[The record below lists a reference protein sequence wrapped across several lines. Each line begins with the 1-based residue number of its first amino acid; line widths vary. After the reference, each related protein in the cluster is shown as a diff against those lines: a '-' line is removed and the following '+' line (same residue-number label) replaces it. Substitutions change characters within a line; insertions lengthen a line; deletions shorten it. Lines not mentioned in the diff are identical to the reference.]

1 MKKIFSISIFSI
13 LSIFTFNSL
22 KAQSDDPVLINISGT
37 KITKSDFVNVYKK
50 NNVKNETLDKKSLEE
65 YLDLYINF
73 KLKVKE
79 AEELGLDTATSFKTE
94 LAGYRKQL
102 AQPYLIDK
110 DVSEKLLLEAYDR
123 MKYDVRASHI
133 LIKCDAN
140 ALPKD
145 TLIAYNK
152 VMSLRK
158 RIMAGASFEKIAIEA
173 SEDPS
178 ARDQEQTKDRPA
190 VKGNAGDLGYF
201 SSLDMVYTFENG
213 AYSTKVGEISMPIR
227 SNFGYHL
234 IKAVDKRKAMGKVQ
248 VAHIFVVI
256 PKNST
261 QADSLKFKSKIEE
274 IASKLKSGENF
285 EEIAKTYSDDKGSG
299 AKGGVLPW
307 FGVNRMVPEFIV
319 AVSKLQ
325 NKNDISEPVLTTY
338 GWHIIKLLDRKD
350 IGSFDDVKGDLKS
363 KIAKDGR
370 STKSK
375 DAIITKIKK
384 ENKFSETANTKAD
397 LYSVV
402 DEKVFEGKWD
412 IAKAKDLKKPMFTI
426 GNKSFSQQDF
436 SKFIAANQS
445 SRTKTEIEP
454 YVNDLYNQFVKESC
468 INFEDSKL
476 EQKYPE
482 FRALM
487 NEYRDGILLFELTD
501 KKVWSKA
508 VKDTVGL
515 EDFFNKNKAN
525 YTWPERIE
533 AKIFTCSN
541 AQVSNET
548 REFLAKNKDKEVAD
562 QDILNAINKDSQLK
576 LQIENGKYAKG
587 ENKSI
592 DAVDWTPGL
601 SKDVNLEKSVI
612 FVDIK
617 KKIAPGNKTL
627 TEAKGLITADYQNSL
642 EKNWLVDLKKKYTV
656 QVNKDVLSTI
666 K

>member
-1 MKKIFSISIFSI
+1 MKKISCISIFAF
-13 LSIFTFNSL
+13 LSIFVFSSV

-79 AEELGLDTATSFKTE
+79 AEEIGLDTATSFKTE

-145 TLIAYNK
+145 TLVAYNR
-152 VMSLRK
+152 VMGLRK
-158 RIMAGASFEKIAIEA
+158 RIMAGESFEKIAVEA

-178 ARDQEQTKDRPA
+178 ARDQAETKDRPA
-190 VKGNAGDLGYF
+190 NKGNAGDLGYF
-201 SSLDMVYTFENG
+201 SSLDMVYPFESG
-213 AYSTKVGEISMPIR
+213 AYNTKIGEISMPIR

-261 QADSLKFKSKIEE
+261 HADSLKYKSKIEE
-274 IASKLKSGENF
+274 ISAKLKAGENY
-285 EEIAKTYSDDKGSG
+285 EELAKTYSDDKGS
-299 AKGGVLPW
+299 ATKGGVLPW

-325 NKNDISEPVLTTY
+325 NKNDISDPVQTVY
-338 GWHIIKLLDRKD
+338 GWHIIKMLDRKD
-350 IGSFDDVKGDLKS
+350 IGSFDEVKGDLKS

-370 STKSK
+370 SAKSK
-375 DAIITKIKK
+375 DAIIAKIKK
-384 ENKFSETANTKAD
+384 ENKFTETANAKAD
-397 LYSVV
+397 LYKVV

-412 IAKAKDLKKPMFTI
+412 VTKAKDMKKPMFVLGT
-426 GNKSFSQQDF
+426 KTFTQEDF

-445 SRTKTEIEP
+445 SRTKAEIEA
-454 YVNDLYNQFVKESC
+454 YVNEMYSQFVKESC
-468 INFEDSKL
+468 INYEDSRL

-515 EDFFNKNKAN
+515 LDFYTKNKAN
-525 YTWPERIE
+525 YTWPERVE
-533 AKIFTCSN
+533 ATVYTCSN

-548 REFLAKNKDKEVAD
+548 REFLAKNKGKEVAD
-562 QDILNAINKDSQLK
+562 QDLLNAINKDSQLK

-587 ENKSI
+587 DNKSV
-592 DAVDWTPGL
+592 DAV
-601 SKDVNLEKSVI
+601 
-612 FVDIK
+612 
-617 KKIAPGNKTL
+617 
-627 TEAKGLITADYQNSL
+627 
-642 EKNWLVDLKKKYTV
+642 
-656 QVNKDVLSTI
+656 
-666 K
+666 